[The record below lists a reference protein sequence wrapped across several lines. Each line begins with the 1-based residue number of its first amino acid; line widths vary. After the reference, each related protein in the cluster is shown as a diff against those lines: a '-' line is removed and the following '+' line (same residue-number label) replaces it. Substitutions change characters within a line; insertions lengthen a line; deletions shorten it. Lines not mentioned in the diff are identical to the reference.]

1 MLGILSMFLPIA
13 ALHVIVI
20 SVLPLLQHVK
30 TASALAPPQFYSKI
44 TSPLAQAA
52 ARYASAN
59 EPVPPTLDTVSIQ
72 LHSNIDTAASTGTES
87 SSSCTTTAVA
97 TFAGGCFWGI
107 QLAYDEEPG
116 VLATCVGYTQGD
128 APYPS
133 YADVCSEITGH
144 TEACLV
150 VFDPDRVSYAR
161 LAEVL
166 FGRLDDP
173 TMLNRVGKDRGT
185 QYRTGLYAH
194 SDEQLLQAQEAYDK
208 ENRMWRTSG
217 RPVMTEV
224 KRADLFWPAEEEHQR
239 YLAKGNGRC

>member
-1 MLGILSMFLPIA
+1 MRSILTTIA
-13 ALHVIVI
+13 AIAAPIL
-20 SVLPLLQHVK
+20 VK
-30 TASALAPPQFYSKI
+30 PASALAPQFYSKI

-52 ARYASAN
+52 AQYASTG
-59 EPVPPTLDTVSIQ
+59 EPVPPTLDTSNIQ
-72 LHSNIDTAASTGTES
+72 LYRTDTDTPTGADD
-87 SSSCTTTAVA
+87 SSCTATVA

-116 VLATCVGYTQGD
+116 VLATCVGYTQGN

-133 YADVCSEITGH
+133 YADVCSEETGH

-161 LAEVL
+161 LADVL
-166 FGRLDDP
+166 FDRIDDP

-185 QYRTGLYAH
+185 QYRTGMYAH
-194 SDEQLLQAQEAYDK
+194 SDEQLMQAQKAYDR
-208 ENRMWRTSG
+208 ENSTWRTSG
-217 RPVMTEV
+217 RTVMTEV

-239 YLAKGNGRC
+239 YLAKSNGRC